1 MSATKRICLL
11 AVLTATLTG
20 GKMAI
25 PFPNIEIVT
34 LLFVV
39 YALVFGWRNTI
50 IVSIAFVLIEI
61 LIFGFF
67 IWWVLLYAV
76 HWPLLVTAVAFLPRK
91 REKGRIVAA
100 IVIGIVLTMLF
111 GVLSTFIEVV
121 FLMDAIGSG
130 MFWELFGFRY
140 MGGTGFFAAH
150 IIGNTIILIRIVPVL
165 YRVLKKTE
173 FLKLM
178 QEKKKKTNDA
188 KNPKFST
195 DICHTELQ
203 EEI

>member
-25 PFPNIEIVT
+25 PFPNIEVVT

-50 IVSIAFVLIEI
+50 IVSIVFVLIEI
-61 LIFGFF
+61 LIWGFH
-67 IWWVLLYAV
+67 IWWVLLYAI

-91 REKGRIVAA
+91 RENIRIVVA
-100 IVIGIVLTMLF
+100 IAIGIALTIFF
-111 GVLSTFIEVV
+111 GILSTFIEVI

-130 MFWELFGFRY
+130 MFWQLYGFRY
-140 MGGTGFFAAH
+140 ASGGMFFAMH
-150 IIGNTIILIRIVPVL
+150 IIGNTIILIKVAPLL
-165 YRVLKKTE
+165 YRTLKKI
-173 FLKLM
+173 LPMLGGG
-178 QEKKKKTNDA
+178 QSKKRNIKNSKKPA
-188 KNPKFST
+188 K
-195 DICHTELQ
+195 Q
-203 EEI
+203 Q